1 MKTVAS
7 LCSAVV
13 FCFILFP
20 DRVAADGEGCRTL
33 RPLTAE
39 ETAYFNQANILR
51 GLFPPAP
58 AGWASDGQEQTAVDR
73 SIPKQLCSD
82 GPSYRLG
89 LSVSYQKQHTAADDA
104 AIGRVAQI
112 KPDPA
117 MQARVDQLMARQTA
131 LSQQLAAAAVK
142 QDMATV
148 EKLDAEMRPLVEQT
162 QRLMDAMYAPQTQAL
177 AQIDRDRTASIRVEV
192 NARGGTCIGSPETV
206 NISGAVA
213 WRCAHENSYAS
224 DSTSILD
231 RARAS
236 MIIVL
241 GNASVKIDPWTRRS
255 REGVETPDRIV
266 NLETLV
272 DPARPLKVQNVVVE
286 IESDNPERVAS
297 LYQGL
302 KLDGLRT
309 LLR

>member
-1 MKTVAS
+1 MKTVVS
-7 LCSAVV
+7 LFSAVV
-13 FCFILFP
+13 LCFILFP

-39 ETAYFNQANILR
+39 ETAYFNQANVLR

-58 AGWASDGQEQTAVDR
+58 PGWTSEGQEQTAVDR

-82 GPSYRLG
+82 GPSYSLG
-89 LSVSYQKQHTAADDA
+89 LSVQYLKQHTAADDA

-117 MQARVDQLMARQTA
+117 MQARIDQLMARQTA
-131 LSQQLAAAAVK
+131 LAQQLAAAAVK

-162 QRLMDAMYAPQTQAL
+162 QRLMDAMYAPQARAL
-177 AQIDRDRTASIRVEV
+177 EQIDHDRAASIRVQV
-192 NARGGTCIGSPETV
+192 NARGGTCIGGPETV
-206 NISGAVA
+206 SIPGAVA
-213 WRCAHENSYAS
+213 WRCAHENTYANG
-224 DSTSILD
+224 STSVLD
-231 RARAS
+231 HARAS

-241 GNASVKIDPWTRRS
+241 GNAREKIDPWTRRS
-255 REGVETPDRIV
+255 REGVETQDRIV
-266 NLETLV
+266 TLETPV
-272 DPARPLKVQNVVVE
+272 DPARPLKVQNVMVE
-286 IESDNPERVAS
+286 IESDNPERVAF